1 MDLRVRQHLVAF
13 TAVAMLFLASQS
25 TMAENHTLLLD
36 GTDTKKHALNEYVGH
51 GQWVVVNVWATAC
64 PYCRHELF
72 DLTNFHNAHHQKNAM
87 VLGLTLDF
95 PSFDYPDRAYLADFA
110 ASHFIDYP
118 LLLVNGEVASEVIGQ
133 AVDMV
138 PLTFIYNPKGKLVRR
153 INGMV
158 TEQMLELVIKQ
169 KPSDYRIDWADVVPP
184 EYLPEKAL

>member
-1 MDLRVRQHLVAF
+1 MRIFISTIFFLLAAQ
-13 TAVAMLFLASQS
+13 TA
-25 TMAENHTLLLD
+25 MAENHSLLLNSTD
-36 GTDTKKHALNEYVGH
+36 GKKHALNEYVGQ

-72 DLTNFHNAHHQKNAM
+72 DLTNFHNAHYKKDAM

-95 PSFDYPDRAYLADFA
+95 PSFDYPDSAYLADFA

-118 LLLVNGEVASEVIGQ
+118 LLMVNSEVASEVIGQ
-133 AVDMV
+133 SVDMV
-138 PLTFIYNPKGKLVRR
+138 PLTFIYNPKGQLVRR

-158 TEQMLELVIKQ
+158 TERMLNAVIKQ
-169 KPSDYRIDWADVVPP
+169 KPSDYRIDWTDVVPP